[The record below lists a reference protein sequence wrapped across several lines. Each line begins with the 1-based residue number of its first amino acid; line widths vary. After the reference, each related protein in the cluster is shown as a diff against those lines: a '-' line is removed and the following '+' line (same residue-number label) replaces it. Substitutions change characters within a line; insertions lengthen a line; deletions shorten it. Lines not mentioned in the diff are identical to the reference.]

1 MGSKTLGPRSDG
13 AEQVRIDGY
22 CPSGG
27 PITIIV
33 IAAFLFD
40 VYKKNR
46 GGWARFCFD
55 CFWFDSCVRELMTSA
70 QGAGFELL

>member
-27 PITIIV
+27 PITIIIV

-40 VYKKNR
+40 VYKKTEAD
-46 GGWARFCFD
+46 GCDFVLIVFGSILA
-55 CFWFDSCVRELMTSA
+55 SES
-70 QGAGFELL
+70 